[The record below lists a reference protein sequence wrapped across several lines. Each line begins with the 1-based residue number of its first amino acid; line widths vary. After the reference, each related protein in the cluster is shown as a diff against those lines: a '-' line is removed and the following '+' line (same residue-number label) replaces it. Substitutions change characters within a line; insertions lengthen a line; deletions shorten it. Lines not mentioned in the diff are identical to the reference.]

1 MTPAEPARAGRRPS
15 LVQRPTSVLP
25 GWLAVALVLLGA
37 CGSPDEPADGDDDA
51 SPVSAVVG
59 RVALG
64 PQCPVE
70 VEGQPCPDQPAGGAQ
85 VTVAG
90 PSSTDP
96 LSLGAT
102 VATGTTED
110 DGRFRIE
117 VPPGSYVVTAA
128 AGMSCDVVAA
138 EVGEGAEVTVDL
150 TCDTG
155 IR

>member
-1 MTPAEPARAGRRPS
+1 MPAEPARGGRRPS
-15 LVQRPTSVLP
+15 LVQRPTCVLP
-25 GWLAVALVLLGA
+25 GWLAVAALVLLGA
-37 CGSPDEPADGDDDA
+37 CGSSGDGDDDA

-70 VEGQPCPDQPAGGAQ
+70 VEGQPCPDQPASGVQ

-102 VATGTTED
+102 VATGTTGD

-128 AGMSCDVVAA
+128 AGMSCDVIAVT
-138 EVGEGAEVTVDL
+138 VGEGAEVTVDV